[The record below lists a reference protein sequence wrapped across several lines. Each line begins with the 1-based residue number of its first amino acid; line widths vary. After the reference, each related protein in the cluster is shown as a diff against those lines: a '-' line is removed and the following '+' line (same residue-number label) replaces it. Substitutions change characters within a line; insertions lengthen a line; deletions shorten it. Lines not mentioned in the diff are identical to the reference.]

1 MSSVLHT
8 DQLGRKV
15 EILFPPKRIVSIV
28 PSQTELLYHLG
39 LRDEVIGITKF
50 CIHPAEWF
58 TSKARIGG
66 TKQLHIE
73 KIRELKPDL
82 ILANKEE
89 NDVDQIQTLCEEFPV
104 WISEIRNLEEAL
116 DMIRSV
122 GAITARIEESE
133 KLKAEIQVA
142 ADIFLPAKN
151 RTAAYFIWNDPMMSV
166 NCDTFIHAMM
176 KHAGFTNVFDGRK
189 DSRYP
194 NISEQDLIAANPE
207 IVLLSSE
214 PFPFEQKHADYFQSI
229 LPDSEVVLVDGE
241 MFSWY
246 GSRLVRSFDYFA
258 TLLQP

>member
-8 DQLGRKV
+8 DQFGRKV
-15 EILFPPKRIVSIV
+15 EIPFPPKRIVSIV
-28 PSQTELLYHLG
+28 PSQTELLFHLG

-133 KLKAEIQVA
+133 KLKAEIQLA
-142 ADIFLPAKN
+142 ADIFL
-151 RTAAYFIWNDPMMSV
+151 F
-166 NCDTFIHAMM
+166 F
-176 KHAGFTNVFDGRK
+176 FTV
-189 DSRYP
+189 
-194 NISEQDLIAANPE
+194 
-207 IVLLSSE
+207 
-214 PFPFEQKHADYFQSI
+214 
-229 LPDSEVVLVDGE
+229 
-241 MFSWY
+241 
-246 GSRLVRSFDYFA
+246 RLVNLS
-258 TLLQP
+258 L

>member
-15 EILFPPKRIVSIV
+15 EVPISPRRIVSIV

-39 LRDEVIGITKF
+39 LHEEVVGITKF
-50 CIHPAEWF
+50 CIHPEVWF
-58 TSKARIGG
+58 KTKTRVGG
-66 TKQLHIE
+66 TKQLHLD

-89 NDVDQIQTLCEEFPV
+89 NDVEQIRTLCKEFPV
-104 WISEIRNLEEAL
+104 WISDIRNLEESLA
-116 DMIRSV
+116 MILSV
-122 GAITARIEESE
+122 GEITDRIEKSQQ
-133 KLKAEIQVA
+133 LIGEIQLA
-142 ADIFLPAKN
+142 ADSLHPAKN
-151 RTAAYFIWNDPMMSV
+151 RTAAYFIWNDPLMSV
-166 NCDTFIHAMM
+166 NRDTFIHAMM
-176 KHAGFTNVFDGRK
+176 KHAGFINVFVGRE

-194 NISEQDLIAANPE
+194 IISEQDLIDANPE

-229 LPDSEVVLVDGE
+229 LPDSKVLLVDGE

-246 GSRLVRSFDYFA
+246 GSRLVHSFDYFA
-258 TLLQP
+258 TLWK